1 MNFIELLT
9 YVRGALGVVLETRWA
24 ADMDGA
30 ADDQV
35 ASVTAHVT
43 DPLLRRHRFAEL
55 LQRLIACAVVSMRS
69 LQHVRIVA
77 MSLRNMCGLHTCL
90 TLAETVGR

>member
-1 MNFIELLT
+1 MKIYDNHNYFEHVNDANGSRMNFIELLT

-43 DPLLRRHRFAEL
+43 DPLL
-55 LQRLIACAVVSMRS
+55 
-69 LQHVRIVA
+69 
-77 MSLRNMCGLHTCL
+77 
-90 TLAETVGR
+90 

>member
-9 YVRGALGVVLETRWA
+9 NVRGALGVVLETRWA
-24 ADMDGA
+24 ADMDGT

-43 DPLLRRHRFAEL
+43 DPLL
-55 LQRLIACAVVSMRS
+55 
-69 LQHVRIVA
+69 
-77 MSLRNMCGLHTCL
+77 
-90 TLAETVGR
+90 